1 MSERYTRLF
10 ALPENL
16 GVEDCPVVISAGALL
31 KDNITG
37 NVLAQLKLRNLSPQ
51 EVKAVTVR
59 INAYDIAGTELD
71 GVDAFSYLDLNI
83 PLDGEFG
90 SQTPILLPDADT
102 RSLTIDIL
110 TVAFADGTIY
120 SPVESQATRTADGN
134 TLEKIIELDNERA
147 VQVRRENRKRL
158 LYWLLVFLGILLL
171 CGVAVFL
178 IRLLVYLSHLIWR

>member
-16 GVEDCPVVISAGALL
+16 GLEGCPVVIAAGALL
-31 KDNITG
+31 KDNVTG

-59 INAYDIAGTELD
+59 INAYDITGAELD
-71 GVDAFSYLDLNI
+71 GVDAFSYLDLNV
-83 PLDGEFG
+83 PVDGEFG
-90 SQTPILLPDADT
+90 NQTPILLPDATT

-110 TVAFADGTIY
+110 SVTFADGTVY
-120 SPVESQATRTADGN
+120 SPVKSQATRTADGDV
-134 TLEKIIELDNERA
+134 LEKIIELDNKRA
-147 VQVRRENRKRL
+147 AQVKRENRKRR
-158 LYWLLVFLGILLL
+158 LYWLLMFLGILLL